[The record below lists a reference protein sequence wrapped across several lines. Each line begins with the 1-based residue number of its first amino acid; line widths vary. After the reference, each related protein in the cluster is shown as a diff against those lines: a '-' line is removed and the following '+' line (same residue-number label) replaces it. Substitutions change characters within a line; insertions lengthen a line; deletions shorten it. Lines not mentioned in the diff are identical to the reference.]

1 MLYVAGSYIQ
11 VFDEDGRYVQ
21 EFGQKG
27 KGHGELY
34 PPCYLDVTCDLV
46 CGITIV

>member
-1 MLYVAGSYIQ
+1 MLYVAGVNSSYIQ
-11 VFDEDGRYVQ
+11 VFDEDGRYVR

-34 PPCYLDVTCDLV
+34 YLC
-46 CGITIV
+46 CM